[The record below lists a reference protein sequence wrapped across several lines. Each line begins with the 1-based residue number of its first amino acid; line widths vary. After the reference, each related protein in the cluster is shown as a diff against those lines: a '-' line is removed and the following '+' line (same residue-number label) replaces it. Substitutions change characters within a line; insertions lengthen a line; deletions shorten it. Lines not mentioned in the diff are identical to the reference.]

1 MCLRFKGG
9 FNLFHTFNMEQWTG
23 KSNGWIKEKEQII
36 IVISRTYILRK
47 KSFFFG
53 LRERSRSRARESWKV
68 SLF

>member
-1 MCLRFKGG
+1 M
-9 FNLFHTFNMEQWTG
+9 G